1 MTMPSIMPNDP
12 AKKLAQVVR
21 LWCMDTEQK
30 EESLRKLRILL
41 KEYFSEEELLEMKS
55 FLVRIADLLVEAYL
69 DGDLS

>member
-1 MTMPSIMPNDP
+1 MPESANFPISKN
-12 AKKLAQVVR
+12 LAQVVR
-21 LWCMDTEQK
+21 LGCMDTEQK

-41 KEYFSEEELLEMKS
+41 KEYFSEEELLEMKG

>member
-1 MTMPSIMPNDP
+1 M
-12 AKKLAQVVR
+12 AQVVR
-21 LWCMDTEQK
+21 LGCMDTEQK

>member
-1 MTMPSIMPNDP
+1 
-12 AKKLAQVVR
+12 LAQVVR
-21 LWCMDTEQK
+21 LGCMDTEQK

>member
-1 MTMPSIMPNDP
+1 M
-12 AKKLAQVVR
+12 AQVVR
-21 LWCMDTEQK
+21 LGCMDTEQK

-41 KEYFSEEELLEMKS
+41 KEYFSEEELLEMKG